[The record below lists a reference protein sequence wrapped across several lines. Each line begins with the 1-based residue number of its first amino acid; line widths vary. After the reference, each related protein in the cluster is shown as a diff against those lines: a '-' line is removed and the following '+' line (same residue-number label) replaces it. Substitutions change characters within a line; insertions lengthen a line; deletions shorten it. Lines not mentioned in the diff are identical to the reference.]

1 MRFVLIDNNPDVK
14 DRGFKEYYMITY
26 LKFAKR
32 VIIFIIGITVLL
44 IGFITLV
51 TPGPAFIIIPAGLGI
66 LATEFVWAQR
76 WLKRVKKEIDEGGPT
91 LRSWKEHVFYWW
103 NKRKDSSG

>member
-1 MRFVLIDNNPDVK
+1 
-14 DRGFKEYYMITY
+14 MITY

-32 VIIFIIGITVLL
+32 VIISIIGSTVLL
-44 IGFITLV
+44 IGIITII

-76 WLKRVKKEIDEGGPT
+76 WLKRVKQEIEEGGPT
-91 LRSWKEHVFYWW
+91 IRSWKEHLSHWW
-103 NKRKDSSG
+103 NRKKK